1 MLLFQP
7 PEDAQPPEA
16 VRIIKLSVQPWEDNK
31 RVKVFIEL
39 TSFQSPPNLEITITD
54 PAGNILAST
63 NIIES
68 ILTKIVF
75 TMHIREFTST
85 NHYLLNVAVGYQDLG
100 TVSHAS
106 HEFSLNV

>member
-1 MLLFQP
+1 MQPFQP
-7 PEDAQPPEA
+7 QEDALAPDA
-16 VRIIKLSVQPWEDNK
+16 VRVKSLSIQPWEDNK

-54 PAGNILAST
+54 PEGNILAST

-75 TMHIREFTST
+75 TMHIREFTSA
-85 NHYLLNVAVGYQDLG
+85 NRYLLNVAVGYQDLG

-106 HEFSLNV
+106 YDFSLDV